1 MKLAVKE
8 KKLPQ
13 TPQQQQFVAQYNNP
27 ESPSFGNAYKTA
39 ISVGMSESYARTIT
53 VENPKWF
60 QDNCRHGELMEL
72 AEERLK
78 HYLTFKPENPT
89 EMKVQ
94 QDTAKFVAG
103 SLGKE
108 HYSTRQ
114 EVRSDSQKKSF
125 SPQTKLIVEKILD
138 DFLQPKE
145 TRVRLEHTL

>member
-1 MKLAVKE
+1 MKPAVRE

-13 TPQQQQFVAQYNNP
+13 TLQQQQFVANYNNP
-27 ESPSFGNAYKTA
+27 ESPTFGNAYKTA
-39 ISVGMSESYARTIT
+39 LSVGMSESYARTIT
-53 VENPKWF
+53 VENPRWF

-94 QDTAKFVAG
+94 QDTAKFVAS

-114 EVRSDSQKKSF
+114 EIKGDSSKRTF
-125 SPQTKLIVEKILD
+125 NPETKLIVEKILD

-145 TRVRLEHTL
+145 TRVRLERSL